1 MARVKKSNYFVLV
14 IEDAGTI
21 HDALQEVIE
30 LQEVQPEIISL
41 IDASSPFI
49 PDIYS
54 KLAVFPN
61 PERGRG
67 RYRRLLGKEK
77 TLGGKGDR
85 QRLASLKG

>member
-21 HDALQEVIE
+21 HDALQEVID

-61 PERGRG
+61 PDEVEADIDGYWVKRK
-67 RYRRLLGKEK
+67 LWEGKA
-77 TLGGKGDR
+77 TVSDWLR
-85 QRLASLKG
+85 